1 MKIAVQEKKTYITPK
16 GLEKLKREL
25 DHLRVTRRQEIANIL
40 ADTEG
45 DVEDTEYLMAID
57 EQAFVEGRILEL
69 LRLLTNVQVIEP
81 GMNHG
86 GIVDIGS
93 TVVIKE
99 DGMAS
104 ETYTIVGSA
113 EADPPMGM
121 ISDESP
127 IGKALIGCKVGDEK
141 RIQTPS
147 GLVRYRVLA
156 VR

>member
-1 MKIAVQEKKTYITPK
+1 MKQAVLEKKTYITPK
-16 GLEKLKREL
+16 GLNKLKREL

-45 DVEDTEYLMAID
+45 DVEDTEYLIAID
-57 EQAFVEGRILEL
+57 EQAFVEGRILSLE
-69 LRLLTNVQVIEP
+69 RLLTNVKVIEP
-81 GMNHG
+81 GMNRN
-86 GIVDIGS
+86 GIVDIGGS
-93 TVVIKE
+93 VVIKE

-113 EADPPMGM
+113 EADPSTGF

-127 IGKALIGCKVGDEK
+127 IGKALIGCIVGDEK
-141 RIQTPS
+141 DIRTPS

>member
-1 MKIAVQEKKTYITPK
+1 MKQAVLEKKTYITPK
-16 GLEKLKREL
+16 GLNKLKREL

-45 DVEDTEYLMAID
+45 DVEDTEYLIAID
-57 EQAFVEGRILEL
+57 EQAFVEGRILSLE
-69 LRLLTNVQVIEP
+69 RLLTNVKVIEP
-81 GMNHG
+81 GMNRN
-86 GIVDIGS
+86 GIVDIGGS
-93 TVVIKE
+93 VVIKE

-113 EADPPMGM
+113 EADPSTGF

-141 RIQTPS
+141 DIRTPS